1 MNRNGLKVMYKLIG
15 LVLPLV
21 HVMIAAITMGVI
33 GFLTAIFIIVL
44 GGVGLLNILGF
55 ATALSLKQVIIGI
68 VICAVLR
75 GILRYAEQGS
85 NHYIAFKLLALI
97 RHKVFIKLRK
107 LAPAKLEG
115 KDKGNLISIITTD
128 TELLEVFYAHTIS
141 PIIIAFITSVI
152 MTIFIGSYN
161 IFLGAI
167 ALVAYF
173 IVGVIIPVW
182 SSNQGDETGQQ
193 YRDELGDLNSYFLSS
208 IRGINDIIQYGVG
221 KERLDEIN
229 RRTDELETKQKFL
242 LKQEGSNRAVTDTAI
257 LLCSMVMLF
266 AGCILYNK
274 GQVDFT
280 QVIIPLIALMSSFGP
295 VVAIS
300 NLSNNLFHTIAAGN
314 RVLDLLEEEPAVEE
328 VSGKETVEFADMKL
342 ENVSFAYDDEVIL
355 EDFNMEIKKNT
366 IIGIYGKSGCGK
378 STLLKLHMRFW
389 EVDNRSITI
398 GGKNINE
405 INTSDLRKMQSFVTQ
420 DTYLFNDTIANNI
433 GIAKEN
439 ATMEEIIAAA
449 KKASI
454 HDFIMSLP
462 NGYDSKVGELG
473 GNLSGGEKQRIGIAR
488 AFLHD
493 APMILLD
500 EPTNHLD
507 LKYQIEMLEYL
518 NKWSKE
524 NNKIVIAVLHDLNLV
539 QTFGEKVVMMKYGK
553 IATAGNAREVL
564 NGDKLKEVYGIDVKT
579 FMIEAL
585 EKWN

>member
-15 LVLPLV
+15 LVLPLL
-21 HVMIAAITMGVI
+21 HVMVAAITMGVI

-97 RHKVFIKLRK
+97 RHKVFVKLRK

-152 MTIFIGSYN
+152 MTIFIGRYN
-161 IFLGAI
+161 IFLGVI

-193 YRDELGDLNSYFLSS
+193 YRDEMGDLNSYFLSS
-208 IRGINDIIQYGVG
+208 VRGINDIIQYGVG

-229 RRTDELETKQKFL
+229 RRTDELETKQKLL

-257 LLCSMVMLF
+257 LLCSMAMLF
-266 AGCILYNK
+266 AGCILYTK
-274 GQVDFT
+274 GEVNFI

-328 VSGKETVEFADMKL
+328 VNGNDVTEFADMKL
-342 ENVSFAYDDEVIL
+342 KNVSFSYDEEVIL
-355 EDFNMEIKKNT
+355 EDFNMDIKQNK

-378 STLLKLHMRFW
+378 STLLKLLMRFW
-389 EVDNRSITI
+389 EVDNGSITI

-420 DTYLFNDTIANNI
+420 DTYLFNYTIANNI

-500 EPTNHLD
+500 EPTSNLD
-507 LKYQIEMLEYL
+507 SLNEGIILKSLME
-518 NKWSKE
+518 SKE
-524 NNKIVIAVLHDLNLV
+524 NKTIIIVSHRKSTMNIADVVLDV
-539 QTFGEKVVMMKYGK
+539 EKNSLQGK
-553 IATAGNAREVL
+553 TRAS
-564 NGDKLKEVYGIDVKT
+564 
-579 FMIEAL
+579 
-585 EKWN
+585 

>member
-173 IVGVIIPVW
+173 IVGVVIPVW

-378 STLLKLHMRFW
+378 STLLKLLMRFW
-389 EVDNRSITI
+389 EVNNGSITI

-462 NGYDSKVGELG
+462 KGYDSKVGELG

-500 EPTNHLD
+500 EPTSNLD
-507 LKYQIEMLEYL
+507 SLNEGIILKSLME
-518 NKWSKE
+518 SKE
-524 NNKIVIAVLHDLNLV
+524 NKTIIIVSHRKSTMNIADVVLDV
-539 QTFGEKVVMMKYGK
+539 EKNSLQGK
-553 IATAGNAREVL
+553 SRAS
-564 NGDKLKEVYGIDVKT
+564 
-579 FMIEAL
+579 
-585 EKWN
+585 

>member
-1 MNRNGLKVMYKLIG
+1 M
-15 LVLPLV
+15 
-21 HVMIAAITMGVI
+21 
-33 GFLTAIFIIVL
+33 
-44 GGVGLLNILGF
+44 
-55 ATALSLKQVIIGI
+55 
-68 VICAVLR
+68 
-75 GILRYAEQGS
+75 
-85 NHYIAFKLLALI
+85 LALI

-280 QVIIPLIALMSSFGP
+280 QVIIPLIALMS
-295 VVAIS
+295 
-300 NLSNNLFHTIAAGN
+300 
-314 RVLDLLEEEPAVEE
+314 
-328 VSGKETVEFADMKL
+328 
-342 ENVSFAYDDEVIL
+342 
-355 EDFNMEIKKNT
+355 
-366 IIGIYGKSGCGK
+366 
-378 STLLKLHMRFW
+378 
-389 EVDNRSITI
+389 
-398 GGKNINE
+398 
-405 INTSDLRKMQSFVTQ
+405 
-420 DTYLFNDTIANNI
+420 
-433 GIAKEN
+433 
-439 ATMEEIIAAA
+439 
-449 KKASI
+449 
-454 HDFIMSLP
+454 
-462 NGYDSKVGELG
+462 
-473 GNLSGGEKQRIGIAR
+473 
-488 AFLHD
+488 
-493 APMILLD
+493 
-500 EPTNHLD
+500 
-507 LKYQIEMLEYL
+507 
-518 NKWSKE
+518 
-524 NNKIVIAVLHDLNLV
+524 
-539 QTFGEKVVMMKYGK
+539 
-553 IATAGNAREVL
+553 
-564 NGDKLKEVYGIDVKT
+564 
-579 FMIEAL
+579 
-585 EKWN
+585 

>member
-378 STLLKLHMRFW
+378 STLLKLLMRFW
-389 EVDNRSITI
+389 EVNNGAITI

-462 NGYDSKVGELG
+462 KGYDSKVGELG

-493 APMILLD
+493 APMILLG
-500 EPTNHLD
+500 EPTSNLD
-507 LKYQIEMLEYL
+507 SLNEGIILKSLME
-518 NKWSKE
+518 SKE
-524 NNKIVIAVLHDLNLV
+524 NKTIIIVSHRKSTMNIADVVLDV
-539 QTFGEKVVMMKYGK
+539 EKNSLQGK
-553 IATAGNAREVL
+553 TRAS
-564 NGDKLKEVYGIDVKT
+564 
-579 FMIEAL
+579 
-585 EKWN
+585 

>member
-366 IIGIYGKSGCGK
+366 IIGIYGNSGCGK
-378 STLLKLHMRFW
+378 STLLKLLMRFW
-389 EVDNRSITI
+389 EVNNGAITI

-462 NGYDSKVGELG
+462 KGYDSKVGELG

-500 EPTNHLD
+500 EPTSNLD
-507 LKYQIEMLEYL
+507 SLNEGIILKSLME
-518 NKWSKE
+518 SKE
-524 NNKIVIAVLHDLNLV
+524 NKTIIIVSHRKSTMNIADVVLDV
-539 QTFGEKVVMMKYGK
+539 EKNSLQGK
-553 IATAGNAREVL
+553 SRAS
-564 NGDKLKEVYGIDVKT
+564 
-579 FMIEAL
+579 
-585 EKWN
+585 

>member
-378 STLLKLHMRFW
+378 STLLKLLMRFW
-389 EVDNRSITI
+389 EVNNGAITI

-462 NGYDSKVGELG
+462 QGYDTVVGERGIL
-473 GNLSGGEKQRIGIAR
+473 LSGGERQRISIAR
-488 AFLHD
+488 AFLKN
-493 APMILLD
+493 APILLLD
-500 EPTNHLD
+500 EPTSAVDVATEQLIS
-507 LKYQIEMLEYL
+507 KAIEKLSFNRTCIIIAHRLSTIKNVDEIMVVKDGSIVEKGQHESLLGSNGVY
-518 NKWSKE
+518 SK
-524 NNKIVIAVLHDLNLV
+524 I
-539 QTFGEKVVMMKYGK
+539 YGK
-553 IATAGNAREVL
+553 EV
-564 NGDKLKEVYGIDVKT
+564 GR
-579 FMIEAL
+579 
-585 EKWN
+585 

>member
-141 PIIIAFITSVI
+141 PIIIAFITSFI

-378 STLLKLHMRFW
+378 STLLKLLMRFW
-389 EVDNRSITI
+389 EVNNGAITI

-462 NGYDSKVGELG
+462 KGYDSKVGELG

-500 EPTNHLD
+500 EPTSNLD
-507 LKYQIEMLEYL
+507 SLNEGIILKSLME
-518 NKWSKE
+518 SKE
-524 NNKIVIAVLHDLNLV
+524 NKTIIIVSHRKSTMNIADVVLDV
-539 QTFGEKVVMMKYGK
+539 EKNSLQGK
-553 IATAGNAREVL
+553 SRAS
-564 NGDKLKEVYGIDVKT
+564 
-579 FMIEAL
+579 
-585 EKWN
+585 

>member
-15 LVLPLV
+15 LVLPLL
-21 HVMIAAITMGVI
+21 HVMVAAITMGVI

-97 RHKVFIKLRK
+97 RHKVFVKLRK

-152 MTIFIGSYN
+152 MTIFIGRYN
-161 IFLGAI
+161 IFLGVI

-193 YRDELGDLNSYFLSS
+193 YRDEMGDLNSYFLSS
-208 IRGINDIIQYGVG
+208 VRGINDIIQYGVG

-229 RRTDELETKQKFL
+229 RRTDELETKQKLL

-257 LLCSMVMLF
+257 LLCSMAMLF
-266 AGCILYNK
+266 AGCILYTK
-274 GQVDFT
+274 GEVNFI

-328 VSGKETVEFADMKL
+328 VNGNDVTEFADMKL
-342 ENVSFAYDDEVIL
+342 KNVSFSYDEEVIL
-355 EDFNMEIKKNT
+355 EDFNMDIKQNK

-378 STLLKLHMRFW
+378 STLLKLLMRFW
-389 EVDNRSITI
+389 EVDNGSITI

-500 EPTNHLD
+500 EPTSNLD
-507 LKYQIEMLEYL
+507 SLNEGIILKSLME
-518 NKWSKE
+518 SKE
-524 NNKIVIAVLHDLNLV
+524 NKTIIIVSHRKSTMNIADVVLDV
-539 QTFGEKVVMMKYGK
+539 EKNSLQGK
-553 IATAGNAREVL
+553 IRAS
-564 NGDKLKEVYGIDVKT
+564 
-579 FMIEAL
+579 
-585 EKWN
+585 

>member
-378 STLLKLHMRFW
+378 STLLKLLMRFW
-389 EVDNRSITI
+389 EVNNGAITI

-439 ATMEEIIAAA
+439 ATMEQIIAAA

-462 NGYDSKVGELG
+462 KGYDSKVGELG

-500 EPTNHLD
+500 EPTSNLD
-507 LKYQIEMLEYL
+507 SLNEGIILKSLME
-518 NKWSKE
+518 SKE
-524 NNKIVIAVLHDLNLV
+524 NKTIIIVSHRKSTMNIADVVLDV
-539 QTFGEKVVMMKYGK
+539 EKNSLQGK
-553 IATAGNAREVL
+553 SRAS
-564 NGDKLKEVYGIDVKT
+564 
-579 FMIEAL
+579 
-585 EKWN
+585 

>member
-15 LVLPLV
+15 LVLPLL
-21 HVMIAAITMGVI
+21 HVMVAAITMGVI

-97 RHKVFIKLRK
+97 RHKVFVKLRK

-152 MTIFIGSYN
+152 MTIFIGRYN
-161 IFLGAI
+161 IFLGVI

-193 YRDELGDLNSYFLSS
+193 YRDEMGDLNSYFLSS
-208 IRGINDIIQYGVG
+208 VRGINDIIQYGVG

-229 RRTDELETKQKFL
+229 RRTDELETKQKLL

-257 LLCSMVMLF
+257 LLCSMAMLF
-266 AGCILYNK
+266 AGCILYTK
-274 GQVDFT
+274 GEVNFI

-328 VSGKETVEFADMKL
+328 VKGNDVTEFADMKL
-342 ENVSFAYDDEVIL
+342 KNVSFSYDEEVIL
-355 EDFNMEIKKNT
+355 EDFNMDIKQNE

-378 STLLKLHMRFW
+378 STLLKLLMRFW
-389 EVDNRSITI
+389 EVDNGSITI

-493 APMILLD
+493 APLILLD
-500 EPTNHLD
+500 EPTSNLD
-507 LKYQIEMLEYL
+507 SLNEGIILKSLME
-518 NKWSKE
+518 SKE
-524 NNKIVIAVLHDLNLV
+524 NKTIIIVSHRKSTMNIADVVLDV
-539 QTFGEKVVMMKYGK
+539 EKNSLQGK
-553 IATAGNAREVL
+553 TRAS
-564 NGDKLKEVYGIDVKT
+564 
-579 FMIEAL
+579 
-585 EKWN
+585 